1 MYSLI
6 DCINVNSII
15 RRLYDRVVSITNL
28 VSLDLDAAND
38 KVGLI
43 FNRFTIYKYTSE
55 IGQFISFF
63 RINLFYYHS
72 AKVWTGMFYDINITK
87 NNHKD
92 RKLPTTRR
100 N

>member
-38 KVGLI
+38 KLGLI

-55 IGQFISFF
+55 IGQLLVS
-63 RINLFYYHS
+63 LESTYS
-72 AKVWTGMFYDINITK
+72 ITTLQK
-87 NNHKD
+87 FG
-92 RKLPTTRR
+92 LECFTT
-100 N
+100 